1 MASRR
6 DVAGFLADCTGCPT
20 INEIVIKAIEEAQR
34 GGCCALLFVAVLE
47 PFVGVE
53 KKMWGKR
60 DLCRL
65 SHPEWSHDKGLS
77 RPRLTIK
84 LGSFDDNVIT
94 GHSTSLSRA
103 CGGSNS
109 YQKSSCHTCR
119 TLRASQVVLQPMLNE
134 TLGSPRYGVPLA
146 YI

>member
-53 KKMWGKR
+53 KKMG
-60 DLCRL
+60 
-65 SHPEWSHDKGLS
+65 
-77 RPRLTIK
+77 
-84 LGSFDDNVIT
+84 
-94 GHSTSLSRA
+94 
-103 CGGSNS
+103 GGSGIFVD
-109 YQKSSCHTCR
+109 YR
-119 TLRASQVVLQPMLNE
+119 TLNGPTIRGYPD
-134 TLGSPRYGVPLA
+134 PD
-146 YI
+146 